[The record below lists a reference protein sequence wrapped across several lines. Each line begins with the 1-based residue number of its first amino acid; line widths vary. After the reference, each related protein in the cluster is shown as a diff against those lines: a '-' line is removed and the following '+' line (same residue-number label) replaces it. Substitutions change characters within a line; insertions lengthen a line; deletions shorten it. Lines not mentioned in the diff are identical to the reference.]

1 MANNTKVNTVATPFK
16 NPKGGTNVPHG
27 SFGHKPLPLKP
38 APGVPMKGCC

>member
-27 SFGHKPLPLKP
+27 SFGHKTMP
-38 APGVPMKGCC
+38 AAGVPKMGKC